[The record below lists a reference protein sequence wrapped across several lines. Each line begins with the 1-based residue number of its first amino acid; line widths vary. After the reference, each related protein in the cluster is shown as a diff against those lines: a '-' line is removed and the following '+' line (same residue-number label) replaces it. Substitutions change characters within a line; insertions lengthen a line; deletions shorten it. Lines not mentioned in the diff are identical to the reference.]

1 MTSGSRQNWLPFL
14 FGHLRLAGVESAR
27 TMAAAFKTI
36 LHGFLIGVANII
48 PGVSGGSIAL
58 ALGIYE
64 RLIAAVGNV
73 GPATLTAVLGVA
85 TFRDGARERFL
96 AEWRR
101 IDGAFLCWIAAGGGV
116 AVVVFSRVMVWLLEQ
131 WHDPTYGFFSGL
143 ILVSIWMPL
152 KMIRRFGVVEGLS
165 AVAGLGLVL
174 VLTFSA
180 DSPQQL
186 ADAKRKVEMKRA
198 QVEQAASPQTGQAPS
213 PLRQADA
220 KRIAFYF
227 LCGAVAIS
235 AMVLPGV
242 SGSFIMILLGAYFE
256 VLQAVNDRD
265 ALVVLVFMA
274 GCAVGLLLFTRL
286 LKWVLSRWHDPTV
299 AWLAGLMAG
308 SLVALW
314 PFRKFETV
322 GDANVGFA
330 RVDLDWIAPPTDA
343 NTMWTLIA
351 FLIGSGLVA
360 AFIKY
365 DQAKAQKKGG

>member
-1 MTSGSRQNWLPFL
+1 M
-14 FGHLRLAGVESAR
+14 SAY
-27 TMAAAFKTI
+27 FKTI

-48 PGVSGGSIAL
+48 PGVSGGSMAL

-64 RLIAAVGNV
+64 RLIVAVGNF
-73 GPATLTAVLGVA
+73 GLGTLTAALGIV
-85 TFRDGARERFL
+85 TFRDGAKARFL
-96 AEWRR
+96 DEWRR
-101 IDGAFLCWIAAGGGV
+101 IDGAFLGWIAAGGAL

-152 KMIRRFGVVEGLS
+152 KMIRRFGAVEGLS

-174 VLTFSA
+174 ALTFSA
-180 DSPQQL
+180 DSEQQL
-186 ADAKRKVEMKRA
+186 GDAKRKVEMNRA
-198 QVEQAASPQTGQAPS
+198 QVEQPATPQTGQAQS
-213 PLRQADA
+213 PIGQVRATW
-220 KRIAFYF
+220 IAFYF

-242 SGSFIMILLGAYFE
+242 SGSFIMILMGAYFE

-265 ALVVLVFMA
+265 ALVLLVFMA
-274 GCAVGLLLFTRL
+274 GCAAGLLLFTRL

-308 SLVALW
+308 SLAALW
-314 PFRKFETV
+314 PFRKFESV
-322 GDANVGFA
+322 GDANVGFV
-330 RVDLDWIAPPTDA
+330 RVDLDWIVPPTDA

-351 FLIGSGLVA
+351 FFIGSGLVA

-365 DQAKAQKKGG
+365 DQAKAQKKGD

>member
-1 MTSGSRQNWLPFL
+1 
-14 FGHLRLAGVESAR
+14 
-27 TMAAAFKTI
+27 MAAVFKTI
-36 LHGFLIGVANII
+36 LHGFLIGIANII
-48 PGVSGGSIAL
+48 PGVSGGSMAL

-64 RLIAAVGNV
+64 RLIAAIGNV
-73 GPATLTAVLGVA
+73 GPGTLTAALGIA
-85 TFRDGARERFL
+85 GFRDGARARFL

-101 IDGAFLCWIAAGGGV
+101 VDGAFLSWIATGGAV

-152 KMIRRFGVVEGLS
+152 KMIRRFGAAEGLS
-165 AVAGLGLVL
+165 AVVGLGLVL
-174 VLTFSA
+174 ALTFSA
-180 DSPQQL
+180 DSEQQL
-186 ADAKRKVEMKRA
+186 TDAKRKVEMKQA
-198 QVEQAASPQTGQAPS
+198 QVEQTATPQTAQAQS
-213 PLRQADA
+213 SLGQADA

-274 GCAVGLLLFTRL
+274 GCAAGLLLFTRL

-360 AFIKY
+360 AFLRYEGSKS
-365 DQAKAQKKGG
+365 

>member
-1 MTSGSRQNWLPFL
+1 
-14 FGHLRLAGVESAR
+14 
-27 TMAAAFKTI
+27 MAAVFKTI

-48 PGVSGGSIAL
+48 PGVSGGSMAL

-64 RLIAAVGNV
+64 RLIAAIGNV
-73 GPATLTAVLGVA
+73 GPGTLTAALGIA
-85 TFRDGARERFL
+85 GFRDGARARFL

-101 IDGAFLCWIAAGGGV
+101 VDGAFLSWIATGGAV

-152 KMIRRFGVVEGLS
+152 KMIRRFGAAEGLS
-165 AVAGLGLVL
+165 AVVGLGLVL
-174 VLTFSA
+174 ALTFSA
-180 DSPQQL
+180 DSEQQL
-186 ADAKRKVEMKRA
+186 TDAKRKVEMKQA
-198 QVEQAASPQTGQAPS
+198 QVEQTATPQTAQAQS
-213 PLRQADA
+213 SLGQADA

-274 GCAVGLLLFTRL
+274 GCAAGLLLFTRL

-360 AFIKY
+360 AFLRYEGSKS
-365 DQAKAQKKGG
+365 